1 VETVVIG
8 GRIVLRDRKLLTVN
22 EEEAMARARQY
33 KKSIAAS
40 LGMK

>member
-1 VETVVIG
+1 
-8 GRIVLRDRKLLTVN
+8 VLRDRKLLTVN